1 MKSAI
6 RAVLGFA
13 RRLRFARWRA
23 VTALRLRWL
32 GVRLDAKADGVVH
45 GPLPRVRLGEA
56 QTAGSG
62 SLTLRI
68 GRDVRF
74 EPGVAID
81 LKGGTDSE
89 LTLREGATVASN
101 VRFVLRGGSVDVGR
115 GSQVH
120 DGAIIKAAGR
130 VVIGDDY
137 QVRYMSVIHCE
148 EAVTLEGGGGI
159 ADRVTVADLDH
170 DWDGSDM
177 AWHRRPLVTGPIH
190 VGRNTTIYSNS
201 VVMRG
206 VTIGP
211 NSVVSAGSV
220 VRSGDYPAGSLLAG
234 VPAKL
239 LRTAP
244 DA

>member
-1 MKSAI
+1 MKAAI
-6 RAVLGFA
+6 RSALGVA
-13 RRLRFARWRA
+13 RRLKFARWRA
-23 VTALRLRWL
+23 QSALRLRWL
-32 GVRLDAKADGVVH
+32 GVSLDAAADGVVA
-45 GPLPRVRLGEA
+45 GPLPRIRLGEA

-62 SLTLRI
+62 SLRLRI
-68 GRDVRF
+68 GDGVRF

-81 LKGGTDSE
+81 LKGGTHSE
-89 LTLREGATVASN
+89 LVLGAGVTVASG
-101 VRFVLRGGSVDVGR
+101 VRIVLRGGSVEVGR
-115 GSQVH
+115 ASQIH
-120 DGAIIKAAGR
+120 DGAVIKAAGR
-130 VVIGDDY
+130 VVIGEDY

-177 AWHRRPLVTGPIH
+177 AWHARPLVTGPIH
-190 VGRNTTIYSNS
+190 IGRNTTVYSNS

-239 LRTAP
+239 LRTEGG
-244 DA
+244 

>member
-1 MKSAI
+1 MKGLVRSA
-6 RAVLGFA
+6 LGFA
-13 RRLRFARWRA
+13 RRLEFSRWRA
-23 VTALRLRWL
+23 QTALRLRWL
-32 GVRLDAKADGVVH
+32 GVTLDVESDGVIH

-62 SLTLRI
+62 SLRLRI
-68 GRDVRF
+68 GREVRF
-74 EPGVAID
+74 EPGAAID

-89 LTLREGATVASN
+89 LVLRDRVTVASN
-101 VRFVLRGGSVDVGR
+101 VRFVLRGGSIEVGR
-115 GSQVH
+115 ASQLH
-120 DGAIIKAAGR
+120 DGAILKAAGR
-130 VVIGDDY
+130 IVIGDDY

-159 ADRVTVADLDH
+159 ADRVTVSDLDH
-170 DWDGSDM
+170 HWDGSDL

-206 VTIGP
+206 VTIGA

-220 VRSGDYPAGSLLAG
+220 VRGGEYPEGSLLAG

-239 LRTAP
+239 LRTAGE
-244 DA
+244 

>member
-1 MKSAI
+1 MRGAI
-6 RAVLGFA
+6 RSALGVV
-13 RRLRFARWRA
+13 RRLKFERWRA
-23 VTALRLRWL
+23 LSALRLRWL
-32 GVRLDAKADGVVH
+32 GVRLDAAAEGVVH
-45 GPLPRVRLGEA
+45 GPLPRIRLGEA

-62 SLTLRI
+62 SLRLRI

-74 EPGVAID
+74 EPGAAID

-89 LTLREGATVASN
+89 LVLRDGVTVAAN

-115 GSQVH
+115 GSQLH
-120 DGAIIKAAGR
+120 DGAIVKAAGR

-170 DWDGSDM
+170 HWDGSDM
-177 AWHRRPLVTGPIH
+177 EWHRRPLVTGPIH
-190 VGRNTTIYSNS
+190 IGRNTTVYSNS

-239 LRTAP
+239 LRTEGE
-244 DA
+244 

>member
-1 MKSAI
+1 M
-6 RAVLGFA
+6 
-13 RRLRFARWRA
+13 RFLRWRA
-23 VTALRLRWL
+23 QTALRLRWL
-32 GVRLDAKADGVVH
+32 GVSLEAVADGVVH

-62 SLTLRI
+62 RLKLRL
-68 GRDVRF
+68 GREVRF

-81 LKGGTDSE
+81 LKGGTDSA
-89 LTLREGATVASN
+89 LVIREGATVASN
-101 VRFVLRGGSVDVGR
+101 VRFVLRGGSVEVGV
-115 GSQVH
+115 GSQLH
-120 DGAIIKAAGR
+120 DGAIVKAAGR

-148 EAVTLEGGGGI
+148 ESVTLEGGGGI

-170 DWDGSDM
+170 FWDGSDM
-177 AWHRRPLVTGPIH
+177 KWHHRPLVTGPIH

-201 VVMRG
+201 VIMRG
-206 VTIGP
+206 VTIGA

-220 VRSGDYPAGSLLAG
+220 VRSGEYPEGSLLAG

-239 LRTAP
+239 LRTETG
-244 DA
+244 